1 MSEGSPPPKKDKKK
15 HKKRHHNFSDLDE
28 EKLLE
33 EIKQLE
39 ADVLIEEKSPKK
51 PPRRH
56 SQEGVEQRA
65 ERKRMEKERQKR
77 DADEEIERR
86 NI

>member
-39 ADVLIEEKSPKK
+39 AEAIDLIEEKSPKK
-51 PPRRH
+51 ALRRH
-56 SQEGVEQRA
+56 S
-65 ERKRMEKERQKR
+65 
-77 DADEEIERR
+77 
-86 NI
+86 